1 MCSSDLVHG
10 IDLACYLFDS
20 LPQSISASAPV
31 DKENNVVKD
40 NQVFININ
48 FANGSHASLQYFSET
63 NQILSKERIEV
74 HGGGNSYIL
83 EDFRMLRFLEGS
95 QDKSK
100 TFSSGKGHKE
110 SLSIFF
116 DYVRDKSQ
124 NPYTWEEIK
133 AVSKAAII
141 AQDHINSGQQHNV

>member
-1 MCSSDLVHG
+1 MV
-10 IDLACYLFDS
+10 
-20 LPQSISASAPV
+20 
-31 DKENNVVKD
+31 KE

-48 FANGSHASLQYFSET
+48 FANGSHASIQYISET
-63 NQILSKERIEV
+63 NLILSKERIEV

-95 QDKSK
+95 QDRSK
-100 TFSSGKGHKE
+100 TFTSGKGHKE
-110 SLSIFF
+110 SLGIFF

>member
-1 MCSSDLVHG
+1 M
-10 IDLACYLFDS
+10 LA
-20 LPQSISASAPV
+20 V
-31 DKENNVVKD
+31 DVKNIKKTFKTKQDTVEAVKD
-40 NQVFININ
+40 VSFEVKKGEI
-48 FANGSHASLQYFSET
+48 FGLLGPNGAHASLQYFSEAS
-63 NQILSKERIEV
+63 QILSKERIEV
-74 HGGGNSYIL
+74 HGEGNSYIL
-83 EDFRMLRFLEGS
+83 EDFKMLRFLEGS
-95 QDKSK
+95 QDRSK

-124 NPYTWEEIK
+124 NPFTWEEIK